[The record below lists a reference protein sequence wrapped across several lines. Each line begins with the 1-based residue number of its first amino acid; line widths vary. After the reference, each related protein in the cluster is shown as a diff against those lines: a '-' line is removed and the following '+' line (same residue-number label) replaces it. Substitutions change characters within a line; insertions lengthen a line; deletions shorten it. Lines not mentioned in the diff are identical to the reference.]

1 MTEQEYIYVRDL
13 SNVLAA
19 DRLLRDMNEKH
30 NGLPETEYFEVIR
43 TLGRWREHLFTMVET
58 NEPIA

>member
-19 DRLLRDMNEKH
+19 DRLLRDMNEHH
-30 NGLPETEYFEVIR
+30 NGLPHEEYVDVLR
-43 TLGRWREHLFTMVET
+43 TLHRWREHLFSKIET
-58 NEPIA
+58 TDPIM